1 MGTTYTTLRL
11 YLFVVICR
19 PHCFL
24 FLCVTG
30 TGNHTDN
37 FLFLFRSGGFEPTKD
52 MCLKVKKGNL
62 KYLPILERIL
72 TTHRYVGQTVAMSYA
87 DVLAFEQL
95 EQLVEGKQFWAK
107 PFFSVSV

>member
-1 MGTTYTTLRL
+1 
-11 YLFVVICR
+11 
-19 PHCFL
+19 
-24 FLCVTG
+24 
-30 TGNHTDN
+30 
-37 FLFLFRSGGFEPTKD
+37 

-95 EQLVEGKQFWAK
+95 EQLVEGKHIKAEGDGTGFAIDYPKLNAYYNRIRSNDNIANYLASDMRLNKGNQQEIKDYIA
-107 PFFSVSV
+107 SVNRTLGR